1 MFQQV
6 IIVYRKSG
14 GYYTRKNIFAGFTK
28 NPCNQKS
35 FFGGGWY
42 VIMIASCGRGVEGVV
57 PDDYNIT
64 RGGGAL
70 RTPDSDYKFYLPEY
84 VGHGF
89 AKMVIKTISI
99 ATNLDPGPF
108 QSVNYSTHL
117 CIHIIKSRD
126 KGISQIVKTQESN
139 GYHKTSLDGSGC
151 CRFCRLP
158 CTCTGL
164 SCTW

>member
-1 MFQQV
+1 M
-6 IIVYRKSG
+6 G
-14 GYYTRKNIFAGFTK
+14 GEWRGLCLMITI
-28 NPCNQKS
+28 S
-35 FFGGGWY
+35 HGGG
-42 VIMIASCGRGVEGVV
+42 
-57 PDDYNIT
+57 
-64 RGGGAL
+64 GGGSQD
-70 RTPDSDYKFYLPEY
+70 PDSDDEFYLPEY

>member
-1 MFQQV
+1 
-6 IIVYRKSG
+6 
-14 GYYTRKNIFAGFTK
+14 
-28 NPCNQKS
+28 
-35 FFGGGWY
+35 
-42 VIMIASCGRGVEGVV
+42 MIASCGRGVEGVV

-64 RGGGAL
+64 RGGRGAL
-70 RTPDSDYKFYLPEY
+70 GTPDSDYEFYLPEY

>member
-1 MFQQV
+1 M
-6 IIVYRKSG
+6 
-14 GYYTRKNIFAGFTK
+14 
-28 NPCNQKS
+28 
-35 FFGGGWY
+35 
-42 VIMIASCGRGVEGVV
+42 
-57 PDDYNIT
+57 
-64 RGGGAL
+64 GGAL
-70 RTPDSDYKFYLPEY
+70 GTPDSDYEFYLPEY

-139 GYHKTSLDGSGC
+139 GFHKTALGGSGC
-151 CRFCRLP
+151 CRLCRLNLTYMKRILRLGP
-158 CTCTGL
+158 LKNSSSAPGADCKL
-164 SCTW
+164 AAY